1 MHLSTRGEVMAWGY
15 TIWFLGER
23 ISMGAVPVS
32 PFEDPHEALSAALA
46 GIEEQHGVQIHL
58 F

>member
-1 MHLSTRGEVMAWGY
+1 MAWGY